1 MTCSS
6 LRRRDFL
13 RALAA
18 SGACLAAP
26 AFAQDGLREPVFRVS
41 KNTSAQAGGVQAAGA
56 VAAHPLDP
64 AIQLAN
70 DSLAVFQQNIVD
82 YTATI
87 VSRERVN
94 GVVGPYEYMA
104 AKIRNQKV
112 EGGRIVTPL
121 SVYLKFVKP
130 EAAAGREILWIQGQ
144 NNEKMLCNPSDGDGR
159 FLPSVWLRPDGPI
172 AMRGRLH
179 PLTFIGIE
187 NLIVK
192 LIERGERERRYE
204 ECEVRFIKDA
214 KINKRVCTVL
224 EVEHPVQRAHFEFNL
239 AQIFIDDELQI
250 PIRYAAYLWPN
261 GASDKRPDPNLVIE
275 EYTYLNV
282 QLNQGLTDADFK
294 RDNPN
299 YNF

>member
-1 MTCSS
+1 MTHAS

-13 RALAA
+13 CALAA

-26 AFAQDGLREPVFRVS
+26 AFAQEPGGLKEPVFRVS
-41 KNTSAQAGGVQAAGA
+41 KNTNVQPAGA
-56 VAAHPLDP
+56 IAEHPLDP

-70 DSLAVFQQNIVD
+70 NSLAHFQQNVTD
-82 YTATI
+82 YTAMI

-94 GVVGPYEYMA
+94 GTVGPYEYMR

-112 EGGRIVTPL
+112 EGNRIVTPL

-144 NNEKMLCNPSDGDGR
+144 NNEKMLVNPSDGDGR
-159 FLPSVWLRPDGPI
+159 FLPSVWLKPDGPI

-187 NLIVK
+187 NLIVT
-192 LIERGERERRYE
+192 LIERGERERKYQ
-204 ECEVRFIKDA
+204 ECDVRFIKGA
-214 KINKRVCTVL
+214 KINGRVCTVL
-224 EVEHPVQRAHFEFNL
+224 EVEHPVQRPHFEFNL

-261 GASDKRPDPNLVIE
+261 EPSERRPDPNLVIE
-275 EYTYLNV
+275 EYTYLDV
-282 QLNQGLTDADFK
+282 AINQGLTDADFK

>member
-1 MTCSS
+1 MTQSS

-13 RALAA
+13 SAIAA
-18 SGACLAAP
+18 TGACLATP
-26 AFAQDGLREPVFRVS
+26 AFAQEPGALREPVFRVS
-41 KNTSAQAGGVQAAGA
+41 KANTNVQAGA
-56 VAAHPLDP
+56 VSEHPLDP
-64 AIQLAN
+64 AIQLAK
-70 DSLAVFQQNIVD
+70 DALAHFRQNVAD
-82 YTATI
+82 YTGLI

-94 GVVGPYEYMA
+94 GVVGGYDYME

-112 EGGRIVTPL
+112 EGGQVVKPL

-130 EAAAGREILWIQGQ
+130 EAAAGREILWLEGQ
-144 NNEKMLCNPSDGDGR
+144 NNNKMLVNPSDGDGR
-159 FLPSVWLRPDGPI
+159 FLPSVWLKPDGPI

-187 NLIVK
+187 NLILK

-214 KINKRVCTVL
+214 KINGRVCTVL
-224 EVEHPVQRAHFEFNL
+224 EVEHPVQRPHFEFNL

-261 GASDKRPDPNLVIE
+261 GPTEKRPDPNLVIE
-275 EYTYLNV
+275 EYTYLKV
-282 QLNQGLTDADFK
+282 KINQDLRDADFD
-294 RDNPN
+294 RGNPN

>member
-1 MTCSS
+1 MTQPS

-13 RALAA
+13 RACAA
-18 SGACLAAP
+18 TGACLAAP
-26 AFAQDGLREPVFRVS
+26 VFAQEPGGLKEPVFRVS
-41 KNTSAQAGGVQAAGA
+41 KNTNVQAGVD

-64 AIQLAN
+64 AIDLAN
-70 DSLAVFQQNIVD
+70 NALAHFQQNVDD
-82 YTATI
+82 YTCTI

-94 GVVGPYEYMA
+94 GVVGQHEYMK

-112 EGGRIVTPL
+112 EGNRIVTPL

-130 EAAAGREILWIQGQ
+130 EATNGREILWIQGQ
-144 NNEKMLCNPSDGDGR
+144 NNEKMLVNPSDGDGR
-159 FLPSVWLRPDGPI
+159 FLPSIWMKPDGPI

-187 NLIVK
+187 NLIAK
-192 LIERGERERRYE
+192 LIERGERERKFP
-204 ECEVRFIKDA
+204 ECDVRFIKGA
-214 KINKRVCTVL
+214 KINRRVCTVL

-250 PIRYAAYLWPN
+250 PVRYAAYLWPT
-261 GASDKRPDPNLVIE
+261 GAASEQRPDPNLVIE
-275 EYTYLNV
+275 EYTYLDV
-282 QLNQGLTDADFK
+282 KINQGLTDADFK

>member
-1 MTCSS
+1 MTYSS

-18 SGACLAAP
+18 SSACLAAP
-26 AFAQDGLREPVFRVS
+26 VFAQEPGGLKEPVFRVS
-41 KNTSAQAGGVQAAGA
+41 KNTNVQAAA
-56 VAAHPLDP
+56 DVAQHPLIP
-64 AIQLAN
+64 AIDMANNALAH
-70 DSLAVFQQNIVD
+70 FQANVTD
-82 YTATI
+82 YTCRI
-87 VSRERVN
+87 VARERVN
-94 GVVGPYEYMA
+94 GVVGTYDYMD

-112 EGGRIVTPL
+112 EAGRIVSPL

-144 NNEKMLCNPSDGDGR
+144 NNDKMLVNPSDGDGR
-159 FLPSVWLRPDGPI
+159 FLPSVWLKPDGPI

-187 NLIVK
+187 NLIAK
-192 LIERGERERRYE
+192 LIERGERELKYP
-204 ECEVRFIKDA
+204 ECDVRFIKGA
-214 KINKRVCTVL
+214 KINGRVCTVL
-224 EVEHPVQRAHFEFNL
+224 EVEHPVQRQHFEFNL

-250 PIRYAAYLWPN
+250 PVRYAAYLWPTA
-261 GASDKRPDPNLVIE
+261 ASDKRPDPNLVIE

-282 QLNQGLTDADFK
+282 KINQGLKDADFS

>member
-1 MTCSS
+1 MTQFSPA
-6 LRRRDFL
+6 RRHFL

-18 SGACLAAP
+18 SGACFAVP
-26 AFAQDGLREPVFRVS
+26 AFAQEPGGLKEPVFRVS
-41 KNTSAQAGGVQAAGA
+41 KANTNIQAGD

-70 DSLAVFQQNIVD
+70 DSLAHFQETVND
-82 YTATI
+82 YECRI

-94 GVVGPYEYMA
+94 GVVGPYEYMD

-112 EGGRIVTPL
+112 SGGRVVTPL
-121 SVYLKFVKP
+121 SVYLKFTAP
-130 EAAAGREILWIQGQ
+130 QAAAGREILWIQGQ
-144 NNEKMLCNPSDGDGR
+144 NNDKMLVNPSDGDGR
-159 FLPSVWLRPDGPI
+159 FLPSVWLKPDGPI

-192 LIERGERERRYE
+192 LIERGERERKFP
-204 ECEVRFIKDA
+204 ECDVRFIKGA
-214 KINKRVCTVL
+214 KINGRVCTVL
-224 EVEHPVQRAHFEFNL
+224 EVEHPVQRQHFEFNL

-250 PIRYAAYLWPN
+250 PIRYAAYLWPTEP
-261 GASDKRPDPNLVIE
+261 SERRPDPNLVIE

-282 QLNQGLTDADFK
+282 KINQDLTDADFR

>member
-1 MTCSS
+1 MTQPS

-26 AFAQDGLREPVFRVS
+26 VFAQEGLREPVFRVS
-41 KNTSAQAGGVQAAGA
+41 KNTNAQAAASA
-56 VAAHPLDP
+56 NAHPLDP

-70 DSLAVFQQNIVD
+70 NALAHFQTNITD

-94 GVVGPYEYMA
+94 GVVGQYEYMA

-112 EGGRIVTPL
+112 EGGRVVTPL

-130 EAAAGREILWIQGQ
+130 EAAAGREILWTQGE
-144 NNEKMLCNPSDGDGR
+144 NNNKMLVNPSDGDGR
-159 FLPSVWLRPDGPI
+159 FLPSIWMKPDGPI

-192 LIERGERERRYE
+192 LIERGEREKRYG

-224 EVEHPVQRAHFEFNL
+224 EVEHPVQRPHFEFNL

-261 GASDKRPDPNLVIE
+261 GESDKRPDPNLVIE

-282 QLNQGLTDADFK
+282 QLNQGLTDADFR